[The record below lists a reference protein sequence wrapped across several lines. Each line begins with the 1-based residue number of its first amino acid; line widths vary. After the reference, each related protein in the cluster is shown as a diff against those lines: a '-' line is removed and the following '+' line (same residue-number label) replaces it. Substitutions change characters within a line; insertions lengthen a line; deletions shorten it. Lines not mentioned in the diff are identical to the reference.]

1 MFIVVYKDNK
11 QVGYVSRY
19 IHNYLEITPTINNAY
34 NYGSSSGI
42 NFGECICDIL
52 NYTHIKYTFELKKE

>member
-11 QVGYVSRY
+11 QIGYVSRY

-34 NYGSSSGI
+34 NYSSGSGI

-52 NYTHIKYTFELKKE
+52 NSTQIKYTFKLKKE

>member
-34 NYGSSSGI
+34 N
-42 NFGECICDIL
+42 
-52 NYTHIKYTFELKKE
+52 